1 MAKNFLFRFVGVS
14 NFYVCYLLLLGAN
27 WMIAEGTR
35 QEVKQ
40 AEGAQGVDIY
50 LLTDLK
56 LQKPKDHLPTVD
68 QMNG

>member
-27 WMIAEGTR
+27 WMIVEGTR

-40 AEGAQGVDIY
+40 AEEGAQAK
-50 LLTDLK
+50 TWS
-56 LQKPKDHLPTVD
+56 PE
-68 QMNG
+68 